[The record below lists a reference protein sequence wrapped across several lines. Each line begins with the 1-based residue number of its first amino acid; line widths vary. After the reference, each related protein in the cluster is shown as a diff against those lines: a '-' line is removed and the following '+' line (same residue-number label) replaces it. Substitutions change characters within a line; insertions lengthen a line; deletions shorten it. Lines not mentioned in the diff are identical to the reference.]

1 MDAFVVRLLLS
12 PIFLFA
18 LIMHEM
24 AHGKAADMLKDPT
37 ARTFGRLSFNPFAH
51 LDLLGA
57 ASFVIFGF
65 GWAKPVPINPYFFED
80 PKKDTAI
87 VGLAGP
93 AANLLIAWFFS
104 VLFRYFSFDHEL
116 LRFIYFNTVWIN
128 IMFAVFNL
136 IPIPPLDGSRLLRA
150 FLPREGAAFL
160 DSIEPYGIFIV
171 LFLLMMPGSYRAL
184 NLLIRFI
191 FGFLMPT

>member
-1 MDAFVVRLLLS
+1 MDVLIIRLLMS

-18 LIMHEM
+18 LIIHEM

-37 ARTFGRLSFNPFAH
+37 ARASGRLSFNPLAH
-51 LDLLGA
+51 IDPLGA
-57 ASFVIFGF
+57 LAFIAFGF
-65 GWAKPVPINPYFFED
+65 GWAKPVPITPYFFED

-93 AANLLIAWFFS
+93 AVNLFAAWVFS
-104 VLFRYFSFDHEL
+104 LLFRYFSFDSEL
-116 LRFIYFNTVWIN
+116 LRFVFFNSVWIN
-128 IMFAVFNL
+128 VMFAVFNL

-171 LFLLMMPGSYRAL
+171 LFLLMMPGSYHLL
-184 NLLIRFI
+184 NLMIRFV
-191 FGFLMPT
+191 FGLFL